1 MMSSSVSAQPPSDTS
16 LVTSTVIAEPESST
30 SNNNNNVT
38 TNNNNSSGACK
49 AQPGKKDG
57 KLPPYSSF
65 LWDEDVDGEVVNM
78 PLAPQLIT
86 EVPPGEE
93 LDDLSD
99 LIGPELATLVTAT
112 HDKSITI
119 MQNMDVSSCYLDNN
133 PGGYNADNI
142 DFGKVWDQYTSAE
155 HHQGPGQGCGQA
167 TGAAGPNQTFRKV
180 IIARKIGGPG
190 HPGGVSGPG
199 PGGVRTEDNNNN
211 NNNNN
216 SGGPEP
222 VGPVT
227 RPPGHP
233 GDFVTGQAQ
242 AEAGCKALLLQHRDI
257 RSDNVTSGQQGPGP
271 GLHQGASPGAV
282 TSKTS
287 NGESVTLTVVRQG
300 DQGLARGT
308 THAIQ
313 ISLLSISS

>member
-1 MMSSSVSAQPPSDTS
+1 MSSSVSAQPSDTS

-30 SNNNNNVT
+30 SNNNNNNVT
-38 TNNNNSSGACK
+38 TNNNNNNTGACK

-133 PGGYNADNI
+133 PGGYNTDNI
-142 DFGKVWDQYTSAE
+142 DFGKVWDQFASAE
-155 HHQGPGQGCGQA
+155 HHQSPGAGCGQ
-167 TGAAGPNQTFRKV
+167 GSGGAGPNQTFRKV

-190 HPGGVSGPG
+190 GVAGGGAG

-211 NNNNN
+211 N
-216 SGGPEP
+216 SGAEA
-222 VGPVT
+222 VTTVT
-227 RPPGHP
+227 RPPAP
-233 GDFVTGQAQ
+233 GDFVTQ
-242 AEAGCKALLLQHRDI
+242 AEAGCKALLLQHRDN
-257 RSDNVTSGQQGPGP
+257 RSDNVTSVQPGPGP
-271 GLHQGASPGAV
+271 GLQHGASPGTV

-308 THAIQ
+308 HFSLTL
-313 ISLLSISS
+313 SLLSISS

>member
-1 MMSSSVSAQPPSDTS
+1 MMSSSVSAQASDTS

-30 SNNNNNVT
+30 SNNNNNNVA
-38 TNNNNSSGACK
+38 TNNNNNNACK

-133 PGGYNADNI
+133 PGNYNADNI
-142 DFGKVWDQYTSAE
+142 DFSKVWGEYAAAE
-155 HHQGPGQGCGQA
+155 HHQSPGSLQG
-167 TGAAGPNQTFRKV
+167 GAGGAGPNQTFRKV
-180 IIARKIGGPG
+180 IIARKLG
-190 HPGGVSGPG
+190 G
-199 PGGVRTEDNNNN
+199 PGGVAGAGGGRSEDNNNN
-211 NNNNN
+211 NSEGGARPGV
-216 SGGPEP
+216 SG
-222 VGPVT
+222 
-227 RPPGHP
+227 
-233 GDFVTGQAQ
+233 DYVTGP
-242 AEAGCKALLLQHRDI
+242 EAGCKALLLQHRDI
-257 RSDNVTSGQQGPGP
+257 RSDNVSSVQPGPGP
-271 GLHQGASPGAV
+271 GLLPGPGAV

-300 DQGLARGT
+300 DQGLARGK
-308 THAIQ
+308 Q
-313 ISLLSISS
+313 RMSSVIN

>member
-1 MMSSSVSAQPPSDTS
+1 MMSSSVSAQPSDTS

-38 TNNNNSSGACK
+38 TNNNNNNTGACK

-133 PGGYNADNI
+133 PGGYNTENI
-142 DFGKVWDQYTSAE
+142 DFGKVWDQFAAAE
-155 HHQGPGQGCGQA
+155 HHQSPGQGCGQA
-167 TGAAGPNQTFRKV
+167 PGGAGPNQTFRKV
-180 IIARKIGGPG
+180 IIARKIGGPS
-190 HPGGVSGPG
+190 HPAGVAGGGAG

-211 NNNNN
+211 N
-216 SGGPEP
+216 SGGEP
-222 VGPVT
+222 VTAVT
-227 RPPGHP
+227 RP
-233 GDFVTGQAQ
+233 GDFVTQGQ
-242 AEAGCKALLLQHRDI
+242 AEAGCKALLLQHRDN
-257 RSDNVTSGQQGPGP
+257 RSDNVTSVQPGPGP
-271 GLHQGASPGAV
+271 GLHPGPGAV

-308 THAIQ
+308 NSI
-313 ISLLSISS
+313 LWLFSISS

>member
-1 MMSSSVSAQPPSDTS
+1 

-38 TNNNNSSGACK
+38 TNNNNNNTGACK

-133 PGGYNADNI
+133 PGGYNTDNI
-142 DFGKVWDQYTSAE
+142 DFGKVWDQFAAAE
-155 HHQGPGQGCGQA
+155 HHQSPGPGCGQ
-167 TGAAGPNQTFRKV
+167 GPGGAGPNQTFRKV

-190 HPGGVSGPG
+190 GVAGGG
-199 PGGVRTEDNNNN
+199 
-211 NNNNN
+211 
-216 SGGPEP
+216 
-222 VGPVT
+222 
-227 RPPGHP
+227 
-233 GDFVTGQAQ
+233 
-242 AEAGCKALLLQHRDI
+242 AEQ
-257 RSDNVTSGQQGPGP
+257 
-271 GLHQGASPGAV
+271 
-282 TSKTS
+282 
-287 NGESVTLTVVRQG
+287 
-300 DQGLARGT
+300 
-308 THAIQ
+308 
-313 ISLLSISS
+313 

>member
-1 MMSSSVSAQPPSDTS
+1 MSSSVSAQPSDTS

-38 TNNNNSSGACK
+38 TNNNNNNTGACK

-133 PGGYNADNI
+133 PGGYNTENI
-142 DFGKVWDQYTSAE
+142 DFGKVWDQFAAAE
-155 HHQGPGQGCGQA
+155 HHHSPGHGCGQGPGG
-167 TGAAGPNQTFRKV
+167 AGPNQTFRKV
-180 IIARKIGGPG
+180 IIARKLGGPG
-190 HPGGVSGPG
+190 HPAGVAGGGAG

-211 NNNNN
+211 N
-216 SGGPEP
+216 SGGEP
-222 VGPVT
+222 VSAVT
-227 RPPGHP
+227 RPGGP
-233 GDFVTGQAQ
+233 GDFVTQ
-242 AEAGCKALLLQHRDI
+242 AEAGCKALLLQHRDN
-257 RSDNVTSGQQGPGP
+257 RSDNVTSVQPGPGP
-271 GLHQGASPGAV
+271 GLHPGAV
-282 TSKTS
+282 TSKAS

-308 THAIQ
+308 NSIIWLFT
-313 ISLLSISS
+313 ISS

>member
-1 MMSSSVSAQPPSDTS
+1 MMSSSVTAQPPSDTS

-30 SNNNNNVT
+30 SNNNNNNNVT
-38 TNNNNSSGACK
+38 TNNNNSTGACK

-112 HDKSITI
+112 HDKNITI

-133 PGGYNADNI
+133 PGGYNTDNI
-142 DFGKVWDQYTSAE
+142 DFGKVWDQYTSTE
-155 HHQGPGQGCGQA
+155 HQQGPGQGCGQA
-167 TGAAGPNQTFRKV
+167 PGTAGPNQTFRKV

-211 NNNNN
+211 N
-216 SGGPEP
+216 SGGSES
-222 VGPVT
+222 VSAVT
-227 RPPGHP
+227 RPPGVP
-233 GDFVTGQAQ
+233 GDFVTGQGQ
-242 AEAGCKALLLQHRDI
+242 TEASGCKALLLQHRDI
-257 RSDNVTSGQQGPGP
+257 RSDNNVTSGQQGPG
-271 GLHQGASPGAV
+271 LHQGAGPGAV

-308 THAIQ
+308 TQ
-313 ISLLSISS
+313 FKYRYFQSPVN

>member
-1 MMSSSVSAQPPSDTS
+1 MMSSSVSAQASDTS

-30 SNNNNNVT
+30 SNNNNNNVA
-38 TNNNNSSGACK
+38 TNNNNNNACK

-133 PGGYNADNI
+133 PGNYNADNI
-142 DFGKVWDQYTSAE
+142 DFSKVWGEYAAAE
-155 HHQGPGQGCGQA
+155 HHQSPGSLQG
-167 TGAAGPNQTFRKV
+167 GAGGAGGAGPNQTFRKV
-180 IIARKIGGPG
+180 IIARKLG
-190 HPGGVSGPG
+190 G
-199 PGGVRTEDNNNN
+199 PGGVAGAGGGRSEDNNNN
-211 NNNNN
+211 NSEGGARPGV
-216 SGGPEP
+216 SG
-222 VGPVT
+222 
-227 RPPGHP
+227 
-233 GDFVTGQAQ
+233 DYVTGP
-242 AEAGCKALLLQHRDI
+242 EAGCKALLLQHRDI
-257 RSDNVTSGQQGPGP
+257 RSDNVSSVQPGPGP
-271 GLHQGASPGAV
+271 GLLPGPGAV

-300 DQGLARGT
+300 DQGLARGK
-308 THAIQ
+308 Q
-313 ISLLSISS
+313 RMSSVIN